1 MPYASNDELP
11 AYVKK
16 LPEKRQSQWRHVV
29 NSCLADGGSDAKCFA
44 MANGVVKKKE
54 AEWEPEHKE
63 GLEDDIDS
71 FLTTL
76 AEKAYPFDDEAP
88 ADNGGFPVIYAGS
101 LLGKEPVVPQ
111 QSAGLLS
118 RTLALMGVRP
128 SPSPVTAPLGAAGT
142 AGLKEALC
150 IVKQADGR
158 MRWYARYS
166 NNFKDRDGEII
177 MEAAHK
183 EFVDWTDT
191 SHTYPELWLWHTP
204 GTRFGSADWV
214 DYSEGFTHASGLIDD
229 TDGARSVVESLRD
242 KQIGVSHGMLCS
254 QQGNLITKYRSFEI
268 SVLPLERASVWTTSF
283 DIAGKETQMAFT
295 PEKRTFLVSALGE
308 DRVKALEANTDAAV
322 GALKQLGV
330 EYKSAEAVE
339 AVAAEE
345 ASEGFKTLAGQ
356 ISELTGMV
364 KELAAA
370 QVAQAAVVKELQKPI
385 EDQLDDAFL
394 AKVASKVT
402 ATRPTEAK
410 DNVTTTDEAKE
421 KAAGSGDF
429 FAQMLEKSFGQ
440 FGAVGDVTPGA
451 PAAGAVVIQ

>member
-1 MPYASNDELP
+1 MPYDKVSDLP
-11 AYVKK
+11 AYVQK
-16 LPEKRQSQWRHVV
+16 LPDNRKRQWMHVV
-29 NSCLADGGSDAKCFA
+29 NSCLADGGSDARCFA

-54 AEWEPEHKE
+54 ADWELGDALGDEASS
-63 GLEDDIDS
+63 LEVV
-71 FLTTL
+71 L
-76 AEKAYPFDDEAP
+76 AEKAYPFDEAAP
-88 ADNGGFPVIYAGS
+88 TDDGGSPVVYAGS

-111 QSAGLLS
+111 QSVGFIP
-118 RTLALMGVRP
+118 RTLALMGIRP
-128 SPSPVTAPLGAAGT
+128 SPSPVQAPLGAAGA

-177 MEAAHK
+177 TEAAHK
-183 EFVDWTDT
+183 EYVDWAA
-191 SHTYPELWLWHTP
+191 SGGVYPELWLWHTP
-204 GTRFGSADWV
+204 GTRFGQTDWLDFAD
-214 DYSEGFTHASGLIDD
+214 GFTHASGLVDD
-229 TDGARSVVESLRD
+229 TDGAVEVVESLRG
-242 KQIGVSHGMLCS
+242 KELGVSHGMLCS
-254 QQGNLITKYRSFEI
+254 QHGNLITKYRSFEI

-356 ISELTGMV
+356 IDELTSMV

-370 QVAQAAVVKELQKPI
+370 QVAQAAVVKGLQKPI

-394 AKVASKVT
+394 AKVASKM
-402 ATRPTEAK
+402 AAARPTESA
-410 DNVTTTDEAKE
+410 DNVTTTKEATE

-440 FGAVGDVTPGA
+440 FGSVGNATPGA

>member
-16 LPEKRQSQWRHVV
+16 LPENRQSQWRHVV
-29 NSCLADGGSDAKCFA
+29 NSCLADGGSDARCFA

-54 AEWEPEHKE
+54 VEWEPEHKQ
-63 GLEDDIDS
+63 GLEDDIAS
-71 FLTTL
+71 FLATL
-76 AEKAYPFDDEAP
+76 AEKAYPFDEAAP
-88 ADNGGFPVIYAGS
+88 ADDGSPVIYAGT

-111 QSAGLLS
+111 QSAGLIP
-118 RTLALMGVRP
+118 RTLALMGIRP
-128 SPSPVTAPLGAAGT
+128 PPSPVTAPLGTAGT

-150 IVKQADGR
+150 IIKQADGR

-177 MEAAHK
+177 TEAAHK
-183 EFVDWTDT
+183 EYIDWAA
-191 SHTYPELWLWHTP
+191 SSGVYPELWLWHTP
-204 GTRFGSADWV
+204 GTRLGQADWL
-214 DYSEGFTHASGLIDD
+214 DFADGFTHVSGLLDRGD
-229 TDGARSVVESLRD
+229 VVSGAVQSLRD
-242 KQIGVSHGMLCS
+242 KQLGVSHGMLCS

>member
-1 MPYASNDELP
+1 MP
-11 AYVKK
+11 AYVQK
-16 LPEKRQSQWRHVV
+16 LPDNRKRQWMHVV

-54 AEWEPEHKE
+54 VDWELGDEPSDEASS
-63 GLEDDIDS
+63 LEVV
-71 FLTTL
+71 L
-76 AEKAYPFDDEAP
+76 AEKAYPWDATLPDADE
-88 ADNGGFPVIYAGS
+88 GFPVVYAGS

-111 QSAGLLS
+111 QPAGFIP
-118 RTLALMGVRP
+118 RTLALMGIRP
-128 SPSPVTAPLGAAGT
+128 SPTPVTAPLGAAGT

-177 MEAAHK
+177 TEAAHK
-183 EFVDWTDT
+183 EYIDWTT
-191 SHTYPELWLWHTP
+191 SSGVYPELWLWHTP
-204 GTRFGSADWV
+204 GTRFGQVDWLDYAD
-214 DYSEGFTHASGLIDD
+214 GFTHASGLVDD
-229 TDGARSVVESLRD
+229 TNRAVAVVGALKDMGEL
-242 KQIGVSHGMLCS
+242 GVSHGMLCS

-268 SVLPLERASVWTTSF
+268 SVLPLERASVWTTAF
-283 DIAGKETQMAFT
+283 NVDNKETQMAFT

-356 ISELTGMV
+356 LGELTSMV

-370 QVAQAAVVKELQKPI
+370 QVAQAAAVKELQKPI
-385 EDQLDDAFL
+385 EDQLDDVFL
-394 AKVASKVT
+394 AKVAGKVA

-440 FGAVGDVTPGA
+440 FGAVGDATPGA